1 MQSRA
6 FGVANRVM
14 AVLFL
19 ISAVLQFND
28 PDPLRWAAIYG
39 AAGFA
44 CLAAGRFRYS
54 WPLPAGVGVAAMV
67 WAAWL
72 SPILTQV
79 RFRDLAR
86 AMHAGSPSIEL
97 GREFL
102 GLLIVHVWMA
112 FLVVVALR
120 EPRSRPNP
128 GDTPT

>member
-1 MQSRA
+1 
-6 FGVANRVM
+6 M

-19 ISAVLQFND
+19 ISAALQFND

-54 WPLPAGVGVAAMV
+54 WPLPTGVGLLALL

-72 SPILTQV
+72 SPNLPQV
-79 RFRDLAR
+79 RLRDLAR
-86 AMHAGSPSIEL
+86 SMHAETPSIEL

-102 GLLIVHVWMA
+102 GLLMVLGWMV
-112 FLVVVALR
+112 FLVVVSLR
-120 EPRSRPNP
+120 ERSSRAKP
-128 GDTPT
+128 GGART

>member
-1 MQSRA
+1 MQSRV
-6 FGVANRVM
+6 FRVANRTM

-19 ISAVLQFND
+19 ICAAIQFND

-54 WPLPAGVGVAAMV
+54 WPLPTGVGLVALV

-72 SPILTQV
+72 SPILSQV
-79 RFRDLAR
+79 RLRDLAR
-86 AMHAGSPSIEL
+86 SMHAETPSIEL

-102 GLLIVHVWMA
+102 GLLIVLGWMG
-112 FLVVVALR
+112 FLSLR
-120 EPRSRPNP
+120 ERSSRAKP
-128 GDTPT
+128 GKTRT

>member
-6 FGVANRVM
+6 FGAANRIIAM
-14 AVLFL
+14 LFL
-19 ISAVLQFND
+19 ISAIIQFND

-54 WPLPAGVGVAAMV
+54 WPLPTAVGLLALV

-72 SPILTQV
+72 SPILLQV
-79 RFRDLAR
+79 RPRDLAR
-86 AMHAGSPSIEL
+86 SMHAETPSIEL

-102 GLLIVHVWMA
+102 GLVIVLGWMVC
-112 FLVVVALR
+112 LVVVSLR
-120 EPRSRPNP
+120 ERSLRAKS
-128 GDTPT
+128 GEIRS

>member
-6 FGVANRVM
+6 FGVANRIM

-19 ISAVLQFND
+19 ISAIIQLND
-28 PDPLRWAAIYG
+28 PDPLRWAAVYG

-54 WPLPAGVGVAAMV
+54 WPLPAGVGLVAFA

-72 SPILTQV
+72 SPILPDLKLG
-79 RFRDLAR
+79 DLAR
-86 AMHAGSPSIEL
+86 TMHARTPSIEL

-102 GLLIVHVWMA
+102 GLLIVLGWMA
-112 FLVVVALR
+112 LLVVLSLR
-120 EPRSRPNP
+120 ERSPLRAA
-128 GDTPT
+128 GKSHT

>member
-1 MQSRA
+1 MASTA
-6 FGVANRVM
+6 FRTSNRIM

-19 ISAVLQFND
+19 ISAALQFND

-44 CLAAGRFRYS
+44 CLAATRFRHS
-54 WPLPAGVGVAAMV
+54 WPLPTGVGVAAMV

-72 SPILTQV
+72 SPVVTQV
-79 RFRDLAR
+79 GFRDLAR
-86 AMHAGSPSIEL
+86 SMHAETPSIEL

-102 GLLIVHVWMA
+102 GLLIVHGWMA

-120 EPRSRPNP
+120 ERSSRPNP
-128 GDTPT
+128 GGAPT

>member
-1 MQSRA
+1 MASTA
-6 FGVANRVM
+6 FRTSNRVM

-54 WPLPAGVGVAAMV
+54 WPLPTAIGLLALV

-72 SPILTQV
+72 SPILLQV
-79 RFRDLAR
+79 RPRDLAR
-86 AMHAGSPSIEL
+86 SMHAETPSIEL

-102 GLLIVHVWMA
+102 GLVIVLVWMA
-112 FLVVVALR
+112 CLVFVSLR
-120 EPRSRPNP
+120 ERSSRAKS
-128 GDTPT
+128 GEIRS

>member
-6 FGVANRVM
+6 FRVANRTM

-19 ISAVLQFND
+19 ICAAIQFND

-54 WPLPAGVGVAAMV
+54 WPLPSGVGLLALV

-72 SPILTQV
+72 SPILPQV
-79 RFRDLAR
+79 RLRDLAR
-86 AMHAGSPSIEL
+86 TMHAETPSIEL
-97 GREFL
+97 GRELL
-102 GLLIVHVWMA
+102 GLVIVLGWMVV
-112 FLVVVALR
+112 LVVD
-120 EPRSRPNP
+120 SRRKRPFRGSLP
-128 GDTPT
+128 